1 MRVHLCVSV
10 SEYERVNERERE
22 RYTGFESEIEK
33 MFYQSPI
40 FRKHSISSY
49 ISIP

>member
-1 MRVHLCVSV
+1 MRVRLCVSV
-10 SEYERVNERERE
+10 SEYERVNERE

-40 FRKHSISSY
+40 FNQ
-49 ISIP
+49 

>member
-1 MRVHLCVSV
+1 MRLCVSV
-10 SEYERVNERERE
+10 SEYERVNE

-40 FRKHSISSY
+40 FNQ
-49 ISIP
+49 